1 MAARGLLVNPGMFA
15 GYASTP
21 RACVGDYVASALH
34 FGSRFEV
41 FSKTLEWMLCELLN
55 KTDRMQLNA
64 CVSVAGIVDFLQS
77 RDLPLTPSPR
87 LLPL

>member
-41 FSKTLEWMLCELLN
+41 FSKTLE
-55 KTDRMQLNA
+55 
-64 CVSVAGIVDFLQS
+64 
-77 RDLPLTPSPR
+77 
-87 LLPL
+87 